1 LFLSCVLLS
10 AVTCSVEVDEDLKND
25 SVAVR
30 PLNLSLSSEPEEAE
44 NPPEADSSGDE
55 DAVLEDIAEDVVLQE
70 ISPLVLQIDG
80 NDVISGEVNLNGA
93 GDVNLSSGVLYGL
106 GTEELTEELSDEL
119 SDEDSVPRDEI
130 LTIVGE
136 IPVVSEIDS
145 AAPTNSVSVVS
156 NTNSTGND
164 SGAIEEDIPSFE
176 EWTKKVLAE
185 EEKSGNYFIPF
196 FTMIIICPMC
206 FIRSV

>member
-1 LFLSCVLLS
+1 MALYLNDVLWKCLKKFIFGLN
-10 AVTCSVEVDEDLKND
+10 VEKLIF
-25 SVAVR
+25 R
-30 PLNLSLSSEPEEAE
+30 
-44 NPPEADSSGDE
+44 
-55 DAVLEDIAEDVVLQE
+55 
-70 ISPLVLQIDG
+70 

-206 FIRSV
+206 FIRSVWSVTKEYWIF